1 MTTYIP
7 KKPIP
12 SLMDLNFNG
21 FFVHKDGRPHSG
33 HGSHGGHGG
42 HGGHRGSERDRGDRD
57 GGAPM
62 SQLGGGRC
70 RERFG
75 PDEPA
80 RFRWFEVLLK
90 PEKKAL
96 KSGCF
101 RFSFLYNYHLFGIR
115 GISLAKP
122 TKNTQ
127 LSIEGSNQQ
136 VENHGNKKASVL
148 EFWTQLE

>member
-7 KKPIP
+7 KNPIP
-12 SLMDLNFNG
+12 SLMDVNFHD

-62 SQLGGGRC
+62 SQLGGGTC

-80 RFRWFEVLLK
+80 KPVEVLLK
-90 PEKKAL
+90 PEK
-96 KSGCF
+96 SNQRSRCF
-101 RFSFLYNYHLFGIR
+101 RLSFLYNYHLFGIG

-122 TKNTQ
+122 TNNKQ
-127 LSIEGSNQQ
+127 QSIEGSI
-136 VENHGNKKASVL
+136 SVGVL
-148 EFWTQLE
+148 DTIGVYFGRKNLRKYMI